1 MFEIGLALYAALT
14 IVAVPILLVLIYVVV
29 VNNKY
34 RDTIEVFNLSTSNA
48 LGWGGLVAVVYFF
61 ITGFCVG
68 DVVSVWR
75 NIFFI
80 ACLAFCVF
88 IAFVICKILKFYNKD
103 RIKYANVLRAD
114 EQIREKIET
123 ANKQLGELKT
133 TTNMSTSPEAKK
145 MYKERIKEMEE
156 MIRKLGEIHDELQ
169 AQKII
174 MNASLSTKE
183 LKNVSLK
190 DNKSV
195 NKAIDRERD
204 KISAFHNINDSLG
217 DVDDIMKKYKI

>member
-1 MFEIGLALYAALT
+1 
-14 IVAVPILLVLIYVVV
+14 
-29 VNNKY
+29 
-34 RDTIEVFNLSTSNA
+34 
-48 LGWGGLVAVVYFF
+48 
-61 ITGFCVG
+61 
-68 DVVSVWR
+68 
-75 NIFFI
+75 
-80 ACLAFCVF
+80 VF